1 MYVSHL
7 LPLHSP
13 SLGGPHPL
21 YKLPVDEEV
30 DVTSEQTTSGPV
42 ARDPE
47 HTANWMPTLDSAP
60 STLQTS
66 VAMAPEVQTQTS
78 YSPTNLPSTVSG
90 RSDELLLP
98 PSPPVAA
105 LQAYSPTSLHS
116 TVSGESDDLLLPPSP
131 PVPALQAHTSC
142 SPTSL
147 HSTVSGRSDELLL
160 PPSPPVAASRPNLVY
175 EQVDVQQ
182 TQVPPPA
189 HDEHVQYAQLK
200 HQDKM

>member
-1 MYVSHL
+1 MPEMVY
-7 LPLHSP
+7 
-13 SLGGPHPL
+13 
-21 YKLPVDEEV
+21 
-30 DVTSEQTTSGPV
+30 VTSEHTTSRPV
-42 ARDPE
+42 ARDPK

-66 VAMAPEVQTQTS
+66 VAMAPKVQTQTS
-78 YSPTNLPSTVSG
+78 YSPANSPSTVSG

-98 PSPPVAA
+98 SSPPFAA
-105 LQAYSPTSLHS
+105 LQVY
-116 TVSGESDDLLLPPSP
+116 
-131 PVPALQAHTSC
+131 

-160 PPSPPVAASRPNLVY
+160 RPHPPVVASRPNLVY

-182 TQVPPPA
+182 TQVPPPV
-189 HDEHVQYAQLK
+189 HDDHVQYAQLK

>member
-1 MYVSHL
+1 MHVSHL

-30 DVTSEQTTSGPV
+30 YVTTEQTTSRSV

-47 HTANWMPTLDSAP
+47 HTANWMPTLDSTP

-78 YSPTNLPSTVSG
+78 YSPTNSPSTVSE
-90 RSDELLLP
+90 RSDE
-98 PSPPVAA
+98 
-105 LQAYSPTSLHS
+105 
-116 TVSGESDDLLLPPSP
+116 LLLPPSP

-160 PPSPPVAASRPNLVY
+160 PPSPPVPASRPNLVY

-189 HDEHVQYAQLK
+189 HDDHVQYAQLK
-200 HQDKM
+200 HQTKCDS

>member
-1 MYVSHL
+1 MFLILQLTGILSVSHL
-7 LPLHSP
+7 LPLRSP

-30 DVTSEQTTSGPV
+30 YVTSEQTTSRPV

-66 VAMAPEVQTQTS
+66 VAMAPEVQTQTP
-78 YSPTNLPSTVSG
+78 YSPTNSPSTVSG
-90 RSDELLLP
+90 RSDELLIP

-131 PVPALQAHTSC
+131 PVPA
-142 SPTSL
+142 
-147 HSTVSGRSDELLL
+147 
-160 PPSPPVAASRPNLVY
+160 SRPNLVY

-182 TQVPPPA
+182 TQVSPPA
-189 HDEHVQYAQLK
+189 HDDHVQYAQLK